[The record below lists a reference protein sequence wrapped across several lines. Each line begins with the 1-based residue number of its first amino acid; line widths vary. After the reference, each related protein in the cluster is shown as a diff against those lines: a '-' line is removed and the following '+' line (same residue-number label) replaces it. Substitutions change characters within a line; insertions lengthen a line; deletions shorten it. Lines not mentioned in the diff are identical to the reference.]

1 MMQSREQI
9 IESAKQVFIS
19 KGYGEAR
26 MQEIADKAGINK
38 GLLHYY
44 FKSKENLFHAVLKEV
59 IKKIIPKL
67 DLLIKSD
74 ETLTEKIEKFVTL
87 YIDLLIE
94 NPYLP
99 GFVLSEMN
107 LRGEGFMKEI
117 MQDYDINPIK
127 LMVQVQMEIQAGKIG
142 NINPI
147 NLLINIISMCVFPFI
162 ARPIFKEISGLNDD
176 DYLQFMKTRKKE
188 IVSFTLSAI
197 KPQIYP
203 IG

>member
-1 MMQSREQI
+1 
-9 IESAKQVFIS
+9 
-19 KGYGEAR
+19 
-26 MQEIADKAGINK
+26 
-38 GLLHYY
+38 
-44 FKSKENLFHAVLKEV
+44 
-59 IKKIIPKL
+59 
-67 DLLIKSD
+67 
-74 ETLTEKIEKFVTL
+74 
-87 YIDLLIE
+87 
-94 NPYLP
+94 
-99 GFVLSEMN
+99 MN